1 MNEFVKQHQRLLRF
15 YCEAAQA
22 LGWTLLLFVP
32 SIGVVGMVLS
42 GRMMSNWQSGKIVY
56 SVLVIFLNSMSLG
69 LVLLGVGQFIRY
81 LFDNECQPS
90 WMLRNGASV
99 LYACAV
105 IVLVSCVLQQLW
117 YTSLMKNVGNP
128 LLLARLVSTAIP
140 ALAKAL
146 ILVGLG
152 QILRRVLPVLEESKT
167 LV

>member
-1 MNEFVKQHQRLLRF
+1 MNEFIKQHQRLLHF

-32 SIGVVGMVLS
+32 SIGVVGRLLS
-42 GRMMSNWQSGKIVY
+42 GSMMSNWLSGKILY

-81 LFDNECQPS
+81 LFDTECQPS
-90 WMLRNGASV
+90 WMLRNGTRV

-105 IVLVSCVLQQLW
+105 IVIVSCVLQQLW
-117 YTSLMKNVGNP
+117 YTSLMKNVSNS
-128 LLLARLVSTAIP
+128 LLLWRLLLTAIP

-152 QILRRVLPVLEESKT
+152 RILQKVMPVIEESKT

>member
-1 MNEFVKQHQRLLRF
+1 MNEFVKQHQRLLHF
-15 YCEAAQA
+15 YCEAARGI
-22 LGWTLLLFVP
+22 GWMLLLVVP
-32 SIGVVGMVLS
+32 SIGVLGTLLS
-42 GRMMSNWQSGKIVY
+42 GSVKSNWLSGKILY

-81 LFDNECQPS
+81 LFDTECQPS
-90 WMLRNGASV
+90 WMLRNGARL

-105 IVLVSCVLQQLW
+105 VVLVSYVLQQLW
-117 YTSLMKNVGNP
+117 YTSLMKNVSNS
-128 LLLARLVSTAIP
+128 LLLWRLLLTAIP

-152 QILRRVLPVLEESKT
+152 RILRRVLPVIEESKT

>member
-1 MNEFVKQHQRLLRF
+1 MNEFIKQHQRLLHF
-15 YCEAAQA
+15 YCDAARGI
-22 LGWTLLLFVP
+22 GWMLLIGAVGTLLYISV
-32 SIGVVGMVLS
+32 
-42 GRMMSNWQSGKIVY
+42 RSNSQLGSLLY
-56 SVLVIFLNSMSLG
+56 PVLVAFLNSMPLA

-81 LFDNECQPS
+81 LFDTECQPS

-105 IVLVSCVLQQLW
+105 IVLVSCVSQQLW
-117 YTSLMKNVGNP
+117 YSSLMKNVSNP

-152 QILRRVLPVLEESKT
+152 QILQRVLPVLEESKT

>member
-1 MNEFVKQHQRLLRF
+1 MNEFVKQHQRLLHF
-15 YCEAAQA
+15 YCDAAQA

-32 SIGVVGMVLS
+32 SIGVVGRLLS
-42 GRMMSNWQSGKIVY
+42 GSVMSNWLSGKILY
-56 SVLVIFLNSMSLG
+56 SVLVVFLNSMILG

-81 LFDNECQPS
+81 LFDNERQPS
-90 WMLRNGASV
+90 WMLRNGTKV

-117 YTSLMKNVGNP
+117 YTSLMKNVSNSLLIWR
-128 LLLARLVSTAIP
+128 LLLTAIP

-152 QILRRVLPVLEESKT
+152 QILRRVLPVIEESKT

>member
-1 MNEFVKQHQRLLRF
+1 MNEFIKQHQRLLHF
-15 YCEAAQA
+15 YCDAAQA

-32 SIGVVGMVLS
+32 SVGVVGTLLS
-42 GRMMSNWQSGKIVY
+42 GSLMSNWESGNILRL
-56 SVLVIFLNSMSLG
+56 VLVVFLNSMTLG

-81 LFDNECQPS
+81 LFDSECQPS

-105 IVLVSCVLQQLW
+105 IVLVSCVSQQLW
-117 YTSLMKNVGNP
+117 YSSLMKNVSNP

-152 QILRRVLPVLEESKT
+152 QILQRVLPVLEESKT